1 LGLCR
6 EKISKVVFSRDVKN
20 MNILQ
25 DLVKSEYDFTE
36 IRKRLL
42 NNSDE
47 RVELIKSGLHDPSQ
61 RGTCLRL
68 LKFLNPQER
77 ESLFND
83 LLELASLAHA
93 DIELCHEIIL
103 TFPVNWLL
111 ENIEKSAEPILNNAT
126 YEEYRCLLQLY
137 FRIDHDLVQRLI
149 DRALQQ
155 DDLDIIE
162 AGGDFHEAV
171 NLAANKVKE
180 RDSNIYTETG
190 KVSKERKF
198 NKNRV
203 KGIEN
208 YKDILLEYLEQVAK
222 EEQYPEKLI
231 SKIPFSKNDKTK
243 NSLYKSYV
251 PEDVLPNIKSKS
263 KPTKSIVFSS
273 FEGK

>member
-1 LGLCR
+1 
-6 EKISKVVFSRDVKN
+6 

-42 NNSDE
+42 NNSNE

-68 LKFLNPQER
+68 LEFLSLQER

-111 ENIEKSAEPILNNAT
+111 ESIEKSAELILNIAT

-137 FRIDHDLVQRLI
+137 LGIDHNLTKRLI

-162 AGGDFHEAV
+162 AGEDFEKVIELQAKKISPPNSFYKIMAHTT
-171 NLAANKVKE
+171 NKSVMA
-180 RDSNIYTETG
+180 DH
-190 KVSKERKF
+190 F
-198 NKNRV
+198 
-203 KGIEN
+203 
-208 YKDILLEYLEQVAK
+208 
-222 EEQYPEKLI
+222 
-231 SKIPFSKNDKTK
+231 F
-243 NSLYKSYV
+243 
-251 PEDVLPNIKSKS
+251 
-263 KPTKSIVFSS
+263 
-273 FEGK
+273 